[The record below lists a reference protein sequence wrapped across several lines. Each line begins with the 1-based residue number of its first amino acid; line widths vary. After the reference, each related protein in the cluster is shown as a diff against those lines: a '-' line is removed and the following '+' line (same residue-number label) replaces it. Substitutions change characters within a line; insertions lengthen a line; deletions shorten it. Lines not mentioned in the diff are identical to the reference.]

1 MKNKSTV
8 LILVIILLLQ
18 SCASLRIPTIYDGE
32 KNGVTELNLKASDKS
47 LVHLEDGLPEFSEW
61 ADDKAVKKYSSLE
74 EMLGKTNTTSFVVMK
89 NGELLYENYFNGIE
103 QGGRTQIFSVTKAF
117 TTSVLGI
124 AIQEGKIKSMDQSVS
139 DFIPE
144 FKEGDLSKITLF
156 HLVQM
161 QSGLNYDEY
170 KRVFQTLKYYNRKN
184 SRSAFASLKLKHEP
198 GTVFKYKS
206 IDTQIL
212 GECIEHALG
221 QPFLDYAK
229 EKLFSKLEFQDPIAW
244 SVDSKESGQIKYYG
258 GLNISGRDLVKFGE
272 LILNNGF
279 VGDEQI
285 LNPYTSTIY
294 KDATCRNQD
303 DKYCNGWW
311 FNTFDDDNEVY
322 FAAGFRGQMLF
333 INKKSGVTIA
343 RLGENKGGL
352 YWYDMLK
359 ELSIQLGDSHEF
371 PQLENDIAEK

>member
-8 LILVIILLLQ
+8 LIFVSILLLQ
-18 SCASLRIPTIYDGE
+18 SCASLKIPTIYDGE
-32 KNGVTELNLKASDKS
+32 KNGVKEIKIDSPENILVKSD
-47 LVHLEDGLPEFSEW
+47 ETLPEYSIW
-61 ADDKAVKKYSSLE
+61 AEDKAVKKYSSLE
-74 EMLGKTNTTSFVVMK
+74 EMLEKTNTTSFVVMK
-89 NGELLYENYFNGIE
+89 DGKLLYENYLNGIE
-103 QGGRTQIFSVTKAF
+103 QGDRTQIFSVTKAF
-117 TTSVLGI
+117 TTSILGI
-124 AIQEGKIKSMDQSVS
+124 AIQEGKIKSIDQPVS

-161 QSGLNYDEY
+161 QSGLRYDEY
-170 KRVFQTLKYYNRKN
+170 KRVFQTLVYYNRKN
-184 SRSAFASLKLKHEP
+184 SRDAFSKLKLKHEP

-212 GECIEHALG
+212 GECIEKAVG
-221 QPFLDYAK
+221 QPFLDYAYT
-229 EKLFSKLEFQDPIAW
+229 KLFSKLGFQDPLAW
-244 SVDSKESGQIKYYG
+244 SVDSEESGQIKYYG
-258 GLNISGRDLVKFGE
+258 GLNISGRDLVKFGD
-272 LILNNGF
+272 LILNNGYIN
-279 VGDEQI
+279 DEQI
-285 LNPYTSTIY
+285 LSPYTNTIY
-294 KDATCRNQD
+294 KDATCRNED

-311 FNTFDDDNEVY
+311 FNTFDDDHEVY

-359 ELSIQLGDSHEF
+359 ELSIQLGQNPDF
-371 PQLENDIAEK
+371 PQIENDIAEK